1 MQTVK
6 NPHCSLAVK
15 ITDVHSKNLNG
26 IQCWILKL
34 DSIFGNVMKER
45 NRERERERKNYKQR
59 KSEIHP
65 EKRHRKAFEIIM
77 FILIKLV
84 NFFILI

>member
-1 MQTVK
+1 MQIVK

-15 ITDVHSKNLNG
+15 ITDVHSENLNG

-45 NRERERERKNYKQR
+45 KRERQRDRE
-59 KSEIHP
+59 
-65 EKRHRKAFEIIM
+65 EK
-77 FILIKLV
+77 L
-84 NFFILI
+84 

>member
-1 MQTVK
+1 MQTIK

-45 NRERERERKNYKQR
+45 KRERQRDRE
-59 KSEIHP
+59 
-65 EKRHRKAFEIIM
+65 EK
-77 FILIKLV
+77 L
-84 NFFILI
+84 

>member
-15 ITDVHSKNLNG
+15 ITDVHSENLNG

-45 NRERERERKNYKQR
+45 NREREKERGKTIDKGNQKYTQ
-59 KSEIHP
+59 
-65 EKRHRKAFEIIM
+65 KRDTERH
-77 FILIKLV
+77 LKL
-84 NFFILI
+84 LCSY